1 MVPSADEALSGLAAR
16 IAAGET
22 IDPASVPA
30 ELASQPAVQKLLRF
44 AKVAQSFAGNAG
56 AKPAEPVAPDRIG
69 PWKLLRL
76 LGSGGMGDVW
86 LGERA
91 DGTVEHR
98 VAIKRVRGAS
108 PAFASRL
115 EAERRIL
122 AKLSH
127 PNIARF
133 IDAGV
138 DATGAPWLALDYID
152 GETLNTWAD
161 RVRPSLTERLELFLA
176 ICAAVE
182 HAHRHL
188 VVHRDLK
195 PANVLVDADGKPHLL
210 DFGVAKLLD
219 GSGGELTAAALT
231 PAYAAP
237 EQLRGG
243 EVSTATDVYALGLL
257 LFRLL
262 AGELPPTRREVGIA
276 QVLARLDEEETQQPS
291 VAAHA
296 QSLPYPATTLEGD
309 LDAIVSKAI
318 RALPEARYGSVAEL
332 AADVRRHLES
342 RPVSARQPTRAYLF
356 GRWVRRN
363 ALAVGLGTAA
373 MLALIT
379 GTGLA
384 LWQAEVAR
392 EQRDAA
398 RIAAGTSQRVTSFM
412 LTIFTEF
419 NPQAR
424 QGQAEFSGKQIV
436 ANSIERARVALADDD
451 IARADILTKLAELQA
466 LLDSP
471 DAAEPAVAEA
481 LEIYL
486 RERGEASVEVAK
498 SRNAL
503 AMIRAQQR
511 RWPEVEQLLGPA
523 LPVLESVAD
532 YDRYA
537 AQAWSLHALAAR
549 NLGHS
554 EAAIERLGKALAIA
568 RTAYGPDNP
577 STIEMGGNQ
586 AMLLMDA
593 RRFDEAE
600 AGLRATIAAYERTQ
614 GKQFPRLYG
623 VLAALARVRRSQGD
637 YAEARALFA
646 RMAALG
652 ESQLGRDNAQFAN
665 NMLLY
670 AEFLA
675 ETGDWQGA
683 ERELDRVA
691 VETFAERPATGAHAA
706 IVRALIALRADR
718 LDAVAPQVAEAMAA
732 VAQNAGARGDQ
743 VSAAQSIATLAA
755 ALRGDEGGYAAS
767 HRAAQDAADDPSLR
781 SRLMLLEAEAVR
793 AAKAGDR
800 AQALAAWDSA
810 SAMLDDD
817 PDAMAHQRPLL
828 DLERAEFLVSGDAED
843 RAAAGP
849 LLDRA
854 VRSLEALGLLEF
866 WRERIETVR
875 GAAS

>member
-133 IDAGV
+133 LDAGV

-161 RVRPSLTERLELFLA
+161 RTRPSLSERLELFLA

-219 GSGGELTAAALT
+219 GSGAELTAAALT

-291 VAAHA
+291 VAARA
-296 QSLPYPATTLEGD
+296 ESIQLPYAADALEGD

-342 RPVSARQPTRAYLF
+342 RPVSARPPTRAYLF

-363 ALAVGLGTAA
+363 ALGVGLGAAA
-373 MLALIT
+373 MVALLV

-384 LWQAEVAR
+384 LWQAERANAAAAAKAAEAER
-392 EQRDAA
+392 ADRAAAAA
-398 RIAAGTSQRVTSFM
+398 RAQTQRAERSAAFAFSVFEQADVLKRDGRGVISIDDAFEDALAR
-412 LTIFTEF
+412 IDREFTED
-419 NPQAR
+419 AM
-424 QGQAEFSGKQIV
+424 V
-436 ANSIERARVALADDD
+436 AVDLNDNFGEILASKGRFDEADARVRKALA
-451 IARADILTKLAELQA
+451 LAEEVYGA
-466 LLDSP
+466 DSL
-471 DAAEPAVAEA
+471 EVAESA
-481 LEIYL
+481 LNLAVISSYRGLVLDGRPYGDRALAILASHPEADPL
-486 RERGEASVEVAK
+486 ELANARMTQGNLLAQAGEA
-498 SRNAL
+498 
-503 AMIRAQQR
+503 
-511 RWPEVEQLLGPA
+511 
-523 LPVLESVAD
+523 
-532 YDRYA
+532 
-537 AQAWSLHALAAR
+537 
-549 NLGHS
+549 
-554 EAAIERLGKALAIA
+554 EAAIEQMQQVLEIYEAHLPADDQRWPVARFNYGATLHQLGRWADAQVQFDAALTAAAALQGEDAAALLPILDFSMTNLDNLGRHDAAAEAAARMLAIA
-568 RTAYGPDNP
+568 EASFGDEHPMRANARMESGYQLMRAGELARGRARVQEGLDMARRMETPLEIFAWRYLVKGLLANERWADGTAIGPEAAARCKAYG
-577 STIEMGGNQ
+577 Q
-586 AMLLMDA
+586 DA
-593 RRFDEAE
+593 SSRCREI
-600 AGLRATIAAYERTQ
+600 AG
-614 GKQFPRLYG
+614 F
-623 VLAALARVRRSQGD
+623 VLQARVRADVGQAASVLDEADALLAAIERDGTGGAAPIVAHQARAEALLALGRH
-637 YAEARALFA
+637 AEARAEFSTADAALTA
-646 RMAALG
+646 RYPATHRDVVANRSRMA
-652 ESQLGRDNAQFAN
+652 
-665 NMLLY
+665 
-670 AEFLA
+670 
-675 ETGDWQGA
+675 T
-683 ERELDRVA
+683 VPA
-691 VETFAERPATGAHAA
+691 V
-706 IVRALIALRADR
+706 D
-718 LDAVAPQVAEAMAA
+718 
-732 VAQNAGARGDQ
+732 
-743 VSAAQSIATLAA
+743 
-755 ALRGDEGGYAAS
+755 
-767 HRAAQDAADDPSLR
+767 
-781 SRLMLLEAEAVR
+781 
-793 AAKAGDR
+793 
-800 AQALAAWDSA
+800 
-810 SAMLDDD
+810 
-817 PDAMAHQRPLL
+817 
-828 DLERAEFLVSGDAED
+828 
-843 RAAAGP
+843 
-849 LLDRA
+849 
-854 VRSLEALGLLEF
+854 
-866 WRERIETVR
+866 
-875 GAAS
+875 

>member
-1 MVPSADEALSGLAAR
+1 MSVEDTLSTLAAR

-161 RVRPSLTERLELFLA
+161 RTRPSLSERLELFLA

-195 PANVLVDADGKPHLL
+195 PANVLVDAESKPHLL

-219 GSGGELTAAALT
+219 GSGGEVTAAALT

-262 AGELPPTRREVGIA
+262 AGELPSTRREVGIA

-373 MLALIT
+373 MLALIA

-384 LWQAEVAR
+384 LWQAERASAAADAKAAEAERADRAAAAARAQAQRAERSAAFAFSVFEQADVMKRDGRGVITIDDAFEDALARIDREFTDDAMVAVDLNDNFGEILASKGRFDEADARVRKALALAEEVYGADSLEVAESALNLAVISSYRGLVLDGRPYGDRALAILASHPEADPLELANARMTQGNLLAQAGESEAAVEQMQQVLEIYEAHLPADDQRWPVAR
-392 EQRDAA
+392 FNYGATLHELGRWADAQVQFDAA
-398 RIAAGTSQRVTSFM
+398 LTAAAALQGEDAAALLPILDFSMTNLDNLGRHDAAAEAAARMLAIADASFGDDHPMRANARMESGYQLMRAGE
-412 LTIFTEF
+412 L
-419 NPQAR
+419 AR
-424 QGQAEFSGKQIV
+424 G
-436 ANSIERARVALADDD
+436 RARVQEGLDMARRMETPLEIFAWRYLVKGLLANEHWADA
-451 IARADILTKLAELQA
+451 IASGPMAAERCKAYGHDASSRCREIAGFVLQARVRADVGQAASVLDEADA
-466 LLDSP
+466 LL
-471 DAAEPAVAEA
+471 
-481 LEIYL
+481 
-486 RERGEASVEVAK
+486 
-498 SRNAL
+498 
-503 AMIRAQQR
+503 
-511 RWPEVEQLLGPA
+511 
-523 LPVLESVAD
+523 
-532 YDRYA
+532 
-537 AQAWSLHALAAR
+537 
-549 NLGHS
+549 
-554 EAAIERLGKALAIA
+554 AAIERDGTGGAAPIVAHQARAEALLALGRHA
-568 RTAYGPDNP
+568 
-577 STIEMGGNQ
+577 
-586 AMLLMDA
+586 DA
-593 RRFDEAE
+593 RADF
-600 AGLRATIAAYERTQ
+600 ATADT
-614 GKQFPRLYG
+614 
-623 VLAALARVRRSQGD
+623 ALTARYPATHRDVVANRS
-637 YAEARALFA
+637 
-646 RMAALG
+646 RMA
-652 ESQLGRDNAQFAN
+652 
-665 NMLLY
+665 
-670 AEFLA
+670 
-675 ETGDWQGA
+675 T
-683 ERELDRVA
+683 VPA
-691 VETFAERPATGAHAA
+691 V
-706 IVRALIALRADR
+706 D
-718 LDAVAPQVAEAMAA
+718 
-732 VAQNAGARGDQ
+732 
-743 VSAAQSIATLAA
+743 
-755 ALRGDEGGYAAS
+755 
-767 HRAAQDAADDPSLR
+767 
-781 SRLMLLEAEAVR
+781 
-793 AAKAGDR
+793 
-800 AQALAAWDSA
+800 
-810 SAMLDDD
+810 
-817 PDAMAHQRPLL
+817 
-828 DLERAEFLVSGDAED
+828 
-843 RAAAGP
+843 
-849 LLDRA
+849 
-854 VRSLEALGLLEF
+854 
-866 WRERIETVR
+866 
-875 GAAS
+875 